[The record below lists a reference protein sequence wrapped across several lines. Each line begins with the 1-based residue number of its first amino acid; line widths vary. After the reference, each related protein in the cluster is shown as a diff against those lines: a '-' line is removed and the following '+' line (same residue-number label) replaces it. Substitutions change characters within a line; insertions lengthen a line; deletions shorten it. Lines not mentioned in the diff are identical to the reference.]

1 MYLGQIA
8 AEGAV
13 SVAEAVKVF
22 VAGAVKVFVAGAVK
36 VFVVEAVEVLAT
48 EAVEVSVVEQIKRE
62 NGTIGNA
69 VSVKRKISRL
79 KMFAIVVKL
88 QKTRLQ

>member
-13 SVAEAVKVF
+13 SVAEAVEVF
-22 VAGAVKVFVAGAVK
+22 VAGAVKVFEAEAVK
-36 VFVVEAVEVLAT
+36 VFVA

-69 VSVKRKISRL
+69 VSVKRKISRPKL
-79 KMFAIVVKL
+79 FAIVVKL

>member
-1 MYLGQIA
+1 MAIYLGQIA

-13 SVAEAVKVF
+13 SVAEAVEVF
-22 VAGAVKVFVAGAVK
+22 VAGAVKVFVA
-36 VFVVEAVEVLAT
+36 

-69 VSVKRKISRL
+69 VSVKQKISRP

-88 QKTRLQ
+88 RKTRLQ

>member
-13 SVAEAVKVF
+13 SVAEAVEVF
-22 VAGAVKVFVAGAVK
+22 VAGAVKVFVA
-36 VFVVEAVEVLAT
+36 

-69 VSVKRKISRL
+69 VSVKRKISRPKL
-79 KMFAIVVKL
+79 FAIVVKL

>member
-8 AEGAV
+8 AEDLGQIVAEG
-13 SVAEAVKVF
+13 VAEAVEVLATEAVEVF
-22 VAGAVKVFVAGAVK
+22 VA
-36 VFVVEAVEVLAT
+36 EAVEVLAT

>member
-13 SVAEAVKVF
+13 SVAEAVEVF
-22 VAGAVKVFVAGAVK
+22 VAGAVKVFVA
-36 VFVVEAVEVLAT
+36 